1 MNTLATTGRN
11 PHMASRPHFL
21 QGIYPFEGRGLD
33 QPFLLHP
40 ELTYRVPRDT
50 EAQFVYFRGG
60 NSSDEL
66 VTVIVVRD
74 GTPMRLFPIGARSG
88 VNMPLRIV
96 EDLLADTQLE
106 VHLAAPHGSGQV
118 VIDIGLVEV
127 G

>member
-1 MNTLATTGRN
+1 
-11 PHMASRPHFL
+11 MASRPYFL

-40 ELTYRVPRDT
+40 ELTYLVPRDT
-50 EAQFVYFRGG
+50 EAQLVYFRGG

-66 VTVIVVRD
+66 VTAIVMRD
-74 GTPMRLFPIGARSG
+74 GKPMRLFPLGAKSG
-88 VNMPLRIV
+88 ADMPLRIV
-96 EDLLADTQLE
+96 EDLLAETRLE
-106 VHLAAPHGSGQV
+106 VHLAAPAVSGRL

>member
-1 MNTLATTGRN
+1 MTTLAQTGRN
-11 PHMASRPHFL
+11 PHMSSRPQFL
-21 QGIYPFEGRGLD
+21 QGIYPFRGRGLD

-40 ELTYRVPRDT
+40 DLAYLVPRDT
-50 EAQFVYFRGG
+50 EAQLVYFRGG

-66 VTVIVVRD
+66 ITLIVMRD
-74 GTPMRLFPIGARSG
+74 GKPMRMFPIGARSG
-88 VNMPLRIV
+88 ASMPLRIV

-106 VHLAAPHGSGQV
+106 VHLAAPPVDGQV

>member
-1 MNTLATTGRN
+1 
-11 PHMASRPHFL
+11 MASRPRFL
-21 QGIYPFEGRGLD
+21 QGIYSFEGRGLD

-40 ELTYRVPRDT
+40 ELIYRVPRDT

-66 VTVIVVRD
+66 VTVVVMRD
-74 GTPMRLFPIGARSG
+74 GRPMRMFPLGAKSG
-88 VNMPLRIV
+88 ASMPLRIV
-96 EDLLADTQLE
+96 EDLLGQKRLE
-106 VHLAAPHGSGQV
+106 VHLAAPRVSSQV

>member
-1 MNTLATTGRN
+1 MSTFAPTKRN

-40 ELTYRVPRDT
+40 DLTYVVPRDT

-60 NSSDEL
+60 NSCDEL
-66 VTVIVVRD
+66 VTVIVMRD
-74 GTPMRLFPIGARSG
+74 GKPMRMFPMGAKSG
-88 VNMPLRIV
+88 TNMPLRVV
-96 EDLLADTQLE
+96 EDLLAETTLE
-106 VHLAAPHGSGQV
+106 VYFAAPPVSGV
-118 VIDIGLVEV
+118 AVIDIGLVEI